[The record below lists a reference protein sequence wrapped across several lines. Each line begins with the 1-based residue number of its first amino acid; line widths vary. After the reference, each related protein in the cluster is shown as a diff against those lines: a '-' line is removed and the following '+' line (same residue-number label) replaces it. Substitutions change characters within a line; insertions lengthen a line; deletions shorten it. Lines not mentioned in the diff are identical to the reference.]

1 MFVRADS
8 NGDGTVDISDPV
20 QSLQALFV
28 DGARVGCISALDA
41 NDDGVVDLSDPIYTL
56 AFLFQG
62 GAAPGAPFPICG
74 EDPTDAEPE
83 DCEISQ
89 AGC

>member
-20 QSLQALFV
+20 QSLQVLFV
-28 DGARVGCISALDA
+28 DGAGVGCISALDA
-41 NDDGVVDLSDPIYTL
+41 NDDGLVDLSDPIYTL
-56 AFLFQG
+56 TFLFQG
-62 GAAPGAPFPICG
+62 GDAPGAPFPACG
-74 EDPTDAEPE
+74 EDPPDAAPA
-83 DCEISQ
+83 DCEVSQ